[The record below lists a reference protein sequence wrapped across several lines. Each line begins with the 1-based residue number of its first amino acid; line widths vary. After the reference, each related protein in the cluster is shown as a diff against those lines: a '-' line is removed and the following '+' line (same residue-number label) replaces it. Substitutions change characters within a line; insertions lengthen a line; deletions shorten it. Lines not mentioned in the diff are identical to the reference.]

1 MDKVDAMRLFAR
13 IVERRS
19 FTLAAQ
25 DLELPRSTGTEVIK
39 QLEARLGVRLLER
52 TTRQVRPTLDG
63 EAYYR
68 RCLSIL
74 AEIEEAEAAFTGAR
88 PSGLLRVDV
97 HSVLARH
104 FMLPG
109 LPGFLARYPEIQLRI
124 GEGDRY
130 VDLVREGVDCVLRV
144 GKPADSSM
152 TGRQIATLAE
162 GTYASPGYL
171 TQHGMP
177 ASPDGLEGHRMV
189 AFVSSATG
197 SVLPLEFQQ
206 GGVMRE
212 VLLPHVVSVAGAELY
227 IATARLGLGL
237 IQVPTYRVQDDLA
250 CGTLVE
256 VLPDCPPSPSPV
268 YVLYP
273 QNRQLSPRV
282 RVFIDW
288 LSAEFAARLTPMPR
302 HASDPNPDAPEDVRR

>member
-1 MDKVDAMRLFAR
+1 MRLFAR

-25 DLELPRSTGTEVIK
+25 DLELPRSTVTEVVK
-39 QLEARLGVRLLER
+39 RLEARLGVRLLER

-68 RCLSIL
+68 RCLDIL
-74 AEIEEAEAAFTGAR
+74 AEVEEAEAAFTGAR

-109 LPGFLARYPEIQLRI
+109 LPGFLARYPGIQLRI

-144 GKPADSSM
+144 GKPADSGM
-152 TGRQIATLAE
+152 IGRQVATLAE
-162 GTYASPGYL
+162 GTYASPAYL
-171 TQHGMP
+171 ERHGTP
-177 ASPDGLEGHRMV
+177 SSPDDLEGHRMV

-197 SVLPLEFQQ
+197 GVLPLEFRQ
-206 GGVMRE
+206 GGGVRE
-212 VLLPHVVSVAGAELY
+212 VLLPHAVSVAGAETY
-227 IATARLGLGL
+227 VAAARLGLGL
-237 IQVPTYRVQDDLA
+237 IQVPDYRVQDDLA
-250 CGTLVE
+250 RGTLVE
-256 VLPDCPPSPSPV
+256 VLPRFPPTPSPA

-288 LSAEFAARLTPMPR
+288 LSAEFAARLPP
-302 HASDPNPDAPEDVRR
+302 AD

>member
-25 DLELPRSTGTEVIK
+25 DLALPRSTVTEVVK
-39 QLEARLGVRLLER
+39 KLEARLGVRLLER

-63 EAYYR
+63 EAYYQ
-68 RCLSIL
+68 RCLAIL
-74 AEIEEAEAAFTGAR
+74 AEIEEAEAAFTGAK

-97 HSVLARH
+97 HPTLARH

-109 LPGFLARYPEIQLRI
+109 LTAFLERYPGIQMRL

-144 GKPADSSM
+144 GKPTDSSM
-152 TGRQIATLAE
+152 IGRQIATLAE
-162 GTYASPGYL
+162 GTFASPAYL
-171 TQHGMP
+171 ASHGAP
-177 ASPDGLEGHRMV
+177 LAPDDLAAHRMIG
-189 AFVSSATG
+189 FVSSATG
-197 SVLPLEFQQ
+197 NVLPLEFQV
-206 GGVMRE
+206 GGTLRE
-212 VLLPHVVSVAGAELY
+212 LTLPLAISVAGAEMY
-227 IATARLGLGL
+227 VATARLGLGL
-237 IQVPTYRVQDDLA
+237 IQVPRYRVQDDLIA
-250 CGTLVE
+250 GTLVE
-256 VLPDCPPSPSPV
+256 VLADYPPSPSPV

-288 LSAEFAARLTPMPR
+288 LSAEFAARVL
-302 HASDPNPDAPEDVRR
+302 APARR

>member
-1 MDKVDAMRLFAR
+1 MDKVDAMRLFTR

-19 FTLAAQ
+19 FTVAAQ
-25 DLELPRSTGTEVIK
+25 DLELPRSTVTEVIK

-63 EAYYR
+63 EAYYQ

-88 PSGLLRVDV
+88 PTGLLRVDV
-97 HSVLARH
+97 QSVLARH

-109 LPGFLARYPEIQLRI
+109 LPDFLARYPDIQLRI

-144 GKPADSSM
+144 GKPTDSSM
-152 TGRQIATLAE
+152 IGRQIALLPE
-162 GTYASPGYL
+162 GTYASPAYL
-171 TQHGMP
+171 ERHGTP
-177 ASPDGLEGHRMV
+177 STPDDLEGHQMV

-197 SVLPLEFQQ
+197 GVLPLEFHHRDT
-206 GGVMRE
+206 VRN
-212 VLLPHVVSVAGAELY
+212 VLLPHAVSVAGAEMY
-227 IATARLGLGL
+227 AATARLGLGL

-250 CGTLVE
+250 RGTLVN
-256 VLPDCPPSPSPV
+256 VLPDFPPTPSPV

-288 LSAEFAARLTPMPR
+288 LGAEFARRLPT
-302 HASDPNPDAPEDVRR
+302 

>member
-1 MDKVDAMRLFAR
+1 MDKVDVMRLFAR

-25 DLELPRSTGTEVIK
+25 DLQLPRSTVTEAVK
-39 QLEARLGVRLLER
+39 RLETRLGVRLLER

-63 EAYYR
+63 EAYYQ

-88 PSGLLRVDV
+88 PSGPLRVDV
-97 HSVLARH
+97 HGVLARY

-109 LPGFLARYPEIQLRI
+109 LSDFLARYPDIQLRI

-144 GKPADSSM
+144 GKPSDSSM
-152 TGRQIATLAE
+152 IGRQIASLVE
-162 GTYASPGYL
+162 GTYASPEYL
-171 TQHGMP
+171 QRHGVP
-177 ASPDGLEGHRMV
+177 TSPNELDGHRMV
-189 AFVSSATG
+189 AFASSASG
-197 SVLPLEFQQ
+197 HVLPLEFQQ
-206 GGVMRE
+206 DGAVSEHR
-212 VLLPHVVSVAGAELY
+212 LPYAVTVTGAEMY
-227 IATARLGLGL
+227 VATARLGLGL
-237 IQVPTYRVQDDLA
+237 IQVPSYRVRENLA
-250 CGTLVE
+250 DGSLVE
-256 VLPDCPPSPSPV
+256 VLPGFPPTPSPV

-288 LSAEFAARLTPMPR
+288 LSAEFAARLPA
-302 HASDPNPDAPEDVRR
+302 AS

>member
-1 MDKVDAMRLFAR
+1 MDKLDAMRLFAR
-13 IVERRS
+13 IVDRRS

-25 DLELPRSTGTEVIK
+25 DLDLPRSTVTEVIK

-63 EAYYR
+63 EAYYQ
-68 RCLSIL
+68 RCLGIL

-88 PSGLLRVDV
+88 PAGLLRVDV

-109 LPGFLARYPEIQLRI
+109 LPDFLARYPGIQLRI

-144 GKPADSSM
+144 GKPSDSSM
-152 TGRQIATLAE
+152 IGRQIALLPE

-171 TQHGMP
+171 ERHGTP
-177 ASPDGLEGHRMV
+177 STPDDLAGHHMV

-197 SVLPLEFQQ
+197 SVLPLEFSQ
-206 GGVMRE
+206 GETVRE
-212 VLLPHVVSVAGAELY
+212 VLLPHTVSVAGAEMY
-227 IATARLGLGL
+227 AATARLGLGL
-237 IQVPTYRVQDDLA
+237 IQVPSYRVQDDLA
-250 CGTLVE
+250 RGTLVE
-256 VLPDCPPSPSPV
+256 VLKDFPPTPSPV

-288 LSAEFAARLTPMPR
+288 LGAEFARRLP
-302 HASDPNPDAPEDVRR
+302 A

>member
-19 FTLAAQ
+19 FTAAAQ
-25 DLELPRSTGTEVIK
+25 DLELPRSTVTEVVK
-39 QLEARLGVRLLER
+39 RLEARLGVRLLER

-63 EAYYR
+63 EAYYQ

-74 AEIEEAEAAFTGAR
+74 AEIEEAEAAFTGAK
-88 PSGLLRVDV
+88 PAGLLRVDV

-109 LPGFLARYPEIQLRI
+109 LPDFLARYPQIQLRI

-144 GKPADSSM
+144 GKPTDSSM
-152 TGRQIATLAE
+152 IGRQIASLAE
-162 GTYASPGYL
+162 GTYASPDYL
-171 TQHGMP
+171 ARFGTP
-177 ASPDGLEGHRMV
+177 ASPDELDGHQMV
-189 AFVSSATG
+189 AFVSSASGAT
-197 SVLPLEFQQ
+197 LPLEFQVD
-206 GGVMRE
+206 GGVRE
-212 VLLPHVVSVAGAELY
+212 HLLPHAVSVAGAEMY
-227 IATARLGLGL
+227 VATARLGLGL
-237 IQVPTYRVQDDLA
+237 IQVPSYRVQDDLA
-250 CGTLVE
+250 RGTLVE
-256 VLPDCPPSPSPV
+256 VLPRCPPTPSPV

-273 QNRQLSPRV
+273 QSRQLSPRV

-288 LSAEFAARLTPMPR
+288 LSAEFNRRLPAAG
-302 HASDPNPDAPEDVRR
+302 

>member
-1 MDKVDAMRLFAR
+1 MDKLDAMRLFAR
-13 IVERRS
+13 IVDRRS

-25 DLELPRSTGTEVIK
+25 DLDLPRSTVTEVIK

-63 EAYYR
+63 EAYYQ
-68 RCLSIL
+68 RCLGIL

-88 PSGLLRVDV
+88 PAGLLRVDV

-109 LPGFLARYPEIQLRI
+109 LPDFLARYPGIQLRI

-144 GKPADSSM
+144 GKPGDSSM
-152 TGRQIATLAE
+152 IGRQIALLPE

-171 TQHGMP
+171 ERHGTP
-177 ASPDGLEGHRMV
+177 SAPDDLAGHHMV

-197 SVLPLEFQQ
+197 SVLPLEFRH
-206 GGVMRE
+206 GETVRE
-212 VLLPHVVSVAGAELY
+212 VLLPHTVSVAGAEMY
-227 IATARLGLGL
+227 AATARLGLGL
-237 IQVPTYRVQDDLA
+237 IQVPSYRVQDDLA
-250 CGTLVE
+250 RGTLVE
-256 VLPDCPPSPSPV
+256 VLKDFPPTPSPV

-288 LSAEFAARLTPMPR
+288 LGAEFARRLP
-302 HASDPNPDAPEDVRR
+302 A

>member
-1 MDKVDAMRLFAR
+1 MDKLDAMRLFAR

-25 DLELPRSTGTEVIK
+25 DLELPRSTVTEVVK
-39 QLEARLGVRLLER
+39 RLEARLGVRLLER

-68 RCLSIL
+68 RCLDIL
-74 AEIEEAEAAFTGAR
+74 AEVEEAEAAFTGAR
-88 PSGLLRVDV
+88 PSGVLRVDV

-109 LPGFLARYPEIQLRI
+109 LPGFLARYPDIQLRI

-144 GKPADSSM
+144 GKPADSGM
-152 TGRQIATLAE
+152 IGRRVAMLAE

-171 TQHGMP
+171 ERHGTP

-197 SVLPLEFQQ
+197 GVLPLEFRQ
-206 GGVMRE
+206 GGAVRE
-212 VLLPHVVSVAGAELY
+212 VLLPHAVSVAGAEMY
-227 IATARLGLGL
+227 VAAARLGLGL
-237 IQVPTYRVQDDLA
+237 IQVPDYRVRDDLDR
-250 CGTLVE
+250 GTLVE
-256 VLPDCPPSPSPV
+256 VLPHFPPTPSPA
-268 YVLYP
+268 YVFYP

-288 LSAEFAARLTPMPR
+288 LSAEFAARLPPMG
-302 HASDPNPDAPEDVRR
+302 

>member
-25 DLELPRSTGTEVIK
+25 DLDLPRSTVTEVVK
-39 QLEARLGVRLLER
+39 KLEARLGVRLLER

-63 EAYYR
+63 EAYYQ
-68 RCLSIL
+68 RCLAIL
-74 AEIEEAEAAFTGAR
+74 AEIEEAEAAFTGAK
-88 PSGLLRVDV
+88 PTGLLRVDV
-97 HSVLARH
+97 HGTLARH

-109 LPGFLARYPEIQLRI
+109 LPGFLERYPGIQLRI

-144 GKPADSSM
+144 GKPTDSSM
-152 TGRQIATLAE
+152 IGRQIALLEE
-162 GTYASPGYL
+162 GTYASPAYL
-171 TQHGMP
+171 RQRGTP
-177 ASPDGLEGHRMV
+177 ATPDELQAHAMIG
-189 AFVSSATG
+189 FVSSASG
-197 SVLPLEFQQ
+197 SVIPLEFRVNGTLRQ
-206 GGVMRE
+206 
-212 VLLPHVVSVAGAELY
+212 LALPQAVSVAGAEMYVAL
-227 IATARLGLGL
+227 ARLGMGL
-237 IQVPTYRVQDDLA
+237 IQVPRYRVQEDLVNGSLA
-250 CGTLVE
+250 E
-256 VLPDCPPSPSPV
+256 VLAGYPPSPSPV

-288 LSAEFAARLTPMPR
+288 ISAEFATRLPAA
-302 HASDPNPDAPEDVRR
+302 H

>member
-1 MDKVDAMRLFAR
+1 MDKVDAMHLFAR

-19 FTLAAQ
+19 FTMAAQ
-25 DLELPRSTGTEVIK
+25 DLDLPRSTVTEVVK
-39 QLEARLGVRLLER
+39 RLEARLGVRLLER

-63 EAYYR
+63 EAYYQ

-74 AEIEEAEAAFTGAR
+74 AEIEEAEAAFTGAH

-109 LPGFLARYPEIQLRI
+109 LPDFLARHPGIQLRI

-144 GKPADSSM
+144 GKPTDSSM
-152 TGRQIATLAE
+152 IGRQIALLEE
-162 GTYASPGYL
+162 GTYASPAYL
-171 TQHGMP
+171 ERHGNP
-177 ASPDGLEGHRMV
+177 ASPDDLDGHRMV

-197 SVLPLEFQQ
+197 SALPLEFQQ
-206 GGVMRE
+206 DGALRE
-212 VLLPHVVSVAGAELY
+212 VLLPHAVSVAGAEMY

-237 IQVPTYRVQDDLA
+237 IQVPSYRVQEDLA
-250 CGTLVE
+250 RGTLVP
-256 VLPDCPPSPSPV
+256 VLARFPPTPSPV

-288 LSAEFAARLTPMPR
+288 LSAEFAARVPAM
-302 HASDPNPDAPEDVRR
+302 A